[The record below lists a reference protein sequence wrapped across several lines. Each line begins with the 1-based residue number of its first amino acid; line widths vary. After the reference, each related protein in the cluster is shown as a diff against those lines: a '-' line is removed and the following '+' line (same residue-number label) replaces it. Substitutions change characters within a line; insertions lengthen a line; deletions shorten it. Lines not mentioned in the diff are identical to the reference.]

1 MNLGGLC
8 TGRTGVVRLVSL
20 SRGDSCCVIL
30 KDLVHSVA
38 YVMAYYL
45 PGVLIEDTQF
55 SSSTV

>member
-1 MNLGGLC
+1 MLSDWFHC
-8 TGRTGVVRLVSL
+8 QVVN
-20 SRGDSCCVIL
+20 SCCVVL

-38 YVMAYYL
+38 YIMAYYV